1 MAKLFLALGTN
12 LGDRE
17 RNLEEALAHLDA
29 IFGARAALSPIIN
42 TAACGF
48 DGPDF
53 LNCIVVYE
61 TRRRPATILK
71 ICKQIES
78 QMGRTDAPEYDENGS
93 RVFHDRIIDI
103 DILYYGDKV
112 INTPDLIIPHP
123 QVQTRPYIKELLDA
137 VSVKKL
143 YSR

>member
-1 MAKLFLALGTN
+1 MSKLFLALGSN

-17 RNLEEALAHLDA
+17 GNIKTALAHLDTV
-29 IFGARAALSPIIN
+29 FGARVAQSPAIN
-42 TAACGF
+42 TVACEF

-53 LNCIVVYE
+53 LNCVVVYE

-71 ICKQIES
+71 ICKQTERS
-78 QMGRTDAPEYDENGS
+78 MGRDETPEYDKNS
-93 RVFHDRIIDI
+93 NRVFHDRIIDI

-112 INTPDLIIPHP
+112 INTPDLVIPHP

-137 VSVKKL
+137 VSVK
-143 YSR
+143 

>member
-12 LGDRE
+12 LGARE
-17 RNLEEALAHLDA
+17 RNLEEALARLDSV
-29 IFGARAALSPIIN
+29 FGARTAQSPTIN

-71 ICKQIES
+71 ICKQTERS
-78 QMGRTDAPEYDENGS
+78 MGRDETPEYDKNGN

-112 INTPDLIIPHP
+112 INAPDLVIPHP

-137 VSVKKL
+137 VSVK
-143 YSR
+143 